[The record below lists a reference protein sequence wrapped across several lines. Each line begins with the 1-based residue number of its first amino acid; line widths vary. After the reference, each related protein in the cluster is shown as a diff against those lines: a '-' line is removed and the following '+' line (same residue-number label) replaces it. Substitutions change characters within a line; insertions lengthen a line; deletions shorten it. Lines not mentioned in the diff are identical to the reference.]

1 MSESTPDHDPL
12 LERLAETWAQHD
24 PPPPS
29 LTDRMLRV
37 VRDEAAADPV
47 DLDYELLVL
56 TSSSHELAGTRAAA
70 QPVTLQFDADELQM
84 LVRVRPLSDT
94 ECRIDGWVTPAAELS
109 VVAVQGDRHTE
120 ATVSAPGRFEFAALG
135 RQPTRLILSTTD
147 AGADGP
153 RFGTAAFDL

>member
-1 MSESTPDHDPL
+1 MSESTPDRDPL
-12 LERLAETWAQHD
+12 FERLAETWAQHD
-24 PPPPS
+24 PPPAS

-37 VRDEAAADPV
+37 VRDEVAVDPV
-47 DLDYELLVL
+47 DLEYELLVL
-56 TSSSHELAGTRAAA
+56 TSTSHELAGTRSAT
-70 QPVTLQFDADELQM
+70 QPVTLQFDAQELQM

-94 ECRIDGWVTPAAELS
+94 ECRVDGWVTPATELS
-109 VVAVQGDRHTE
+109 VIAVQGDRRIE

-135 RQPTRLILSTTD
+135 REPTRLILSTSD